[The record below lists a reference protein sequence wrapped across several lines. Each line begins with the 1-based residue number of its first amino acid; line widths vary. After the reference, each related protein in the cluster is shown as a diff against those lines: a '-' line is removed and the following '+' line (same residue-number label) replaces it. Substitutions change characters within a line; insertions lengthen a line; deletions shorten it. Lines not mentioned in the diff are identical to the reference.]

1 MDSAEVEVTQEDE
14 GIREPEG
21 RVPDLD
27 LSEHLEGYWPSSKNV
42 TQ

>member
-1 MDSAEVEVTQEDE
+1 MMDSNEDAVNSND
-14 GIREPEG
+14 GLEPEG

-27 LSEHLEGYWPSSKNV
+27 LSQHLDGYWPSSKNV

>member
-1 MDSAEVEVTQEDE
+1 MMDSYDGAVNSNDDL
-14 GIREPEG
+14 EPEG

-27 LSEHLEGYWPSSKNV
+27 LSQHVDGYWPSSKNV